1 MKTIFFRFAAL
12 AIALTTGTV
21 LFATLLY
28 AGNKSKGPLQD
39 VLTTVD
45 SKVAHSEN
53 QLLDARESRSQA
65 MTWLNQLRNNK
76 AMVNATDTILLGAFD
91 DATQESYENIIALED
106 SLKTKLPI
114 ISIYTAWG
122 SKKDQVF
129 PLLRAQAIYDLG
141 SIPMITW
148 EPWLNDFNDNEYPHN
163 SAAPNKNKGGMKAVA
178 EGKYDAY
185 IDKWAASAKRFG
197 LPFFLRW
204 GHEMNDPYR
213 YPWGQQNNKPEDYIA
228 AWQHIVNRFKAQ
240 GATNAIWIWSPH
252 PAYSFTEFYPGKA
265 YVDWIGLTALNY
277 GTAATWS
284 QWWSFKDIIGK
295 AYGQL
300 EANEKPIMITEF
312 GALAVGGDRP
322 AWYREAIGSL
332 PASFPKVKA
341 LVFFHAANDFTITYK
356 ALDWSFETDKSVL
369 AGVRQGFGKW
379 QR

>member
-1 MKTIFFRFAAL
+1 MKTILFRFAAL
-12 AIALTTGTV
+12 AIALTIGTV
-21 LFATLLY
+21 IFTTLLY

-39 VLTTVD
+39 ALTTVN
-45 SKVAHSEN
+45 SKVAQSEN
-53 QLLDARESRSQA
+53 KLIDTRESRSQS
-65 MTWLNQLRNNK
+65 MTWLNLFRNNK
-76 AMVNATDTILLGAFD
+76 AAINTIDTILLGAYD

-106 SLKTKLPI
+106 SMKSKLPI

-148 EPWLNDFNDNEYPHN
+148 EPWLNDFDPTEYPHN
-163 SAAPNKNKGGMKAVA
+163 AGAINKNKGGMKAIA

-185 IDKWAASAKRFG
+185 IDKWAMSAKKFG

-213 YPWGQQNNKPEDYIA
+213 YPWGQQNNKPEEYIA

-252 PAYSFTEFYPGKA
+252 PAYAFEDFYPGKD
-265 YVDWIGLTALNY
+265 YLDWIGVTALNY

-295 AYGQL
+295 SYSLLATKD
-300 EANEKPIMITEF
+300 KPIMITEF
-312 GALAVGGDRP
+312 GSLEVGGDRSR
-322 AWYREAIGSL
+322 WYQEALSTL
-332 PASFPKVKA
+332 PTNFPKVKA
-341 LVFFHAANDFTITYK
+341 LVFFHAANDNTITYK
-356 ALDWSFETDKSVL
+356 ALDWSFETDKNVL
-369 AGVRQGFGKW
+369 ASV
-379 QR
+379 QRSLRYWKK